1 MVNSVPFFR
10 MFYPVSGVWLS
21 KIRCFDTIAPAMERV
36 VKVSLRI
43 SNWDT
48 HWRGGVGRGRLVE
61 SAFRN
66 VWRSSLVAISSFS
79 RSVYREVEVRRE
91 ASVYADPLETFRV
104 PGLSSRDRA
113 TYMFSISEYA
123 PAAGA
128 S

>member
-1 MVNSVPFFR
+1 MAIKDPSF
-10 MFYPVSGVWLS
+10 
-21 KIRCFDTIAPAMERV
+21 FDTIAPAMERA
-36 VKVSLRI
+36 VKVSLQI
-43 SNWDT
+43 SNWNT

-66 VWRSSLVAISSFS
+66 VWRSLLVAVSSFS
-79 RSVYREVEVRRE
+79 RSVYGEVEVRRV
-91 ASVYADPLETFRV
+91 ASVYADPSETFRV

-113 TYMFSISEYA
+113 AYMFSISEYA

>member
-1 MVNSVPFFR
+1 MAIKDP
-10 MFYPVSGVWLS
+10 LL
-21 KIRCFDTIAPAMERV
+21 FDTISPAMERV
-36 VKVSLRI
+36 VKVSLQI

-48 HWRGGVGRGRLVE
+48 HWRGGEGRLVE

-79 RSVYREVEVRRE
+79 RFVYREVEVRRE
-91 ASVYADPLETFRV
+91 ASVYADPSETFRV

-113 TYMFSISEYA
+113 AYMFSISEYA